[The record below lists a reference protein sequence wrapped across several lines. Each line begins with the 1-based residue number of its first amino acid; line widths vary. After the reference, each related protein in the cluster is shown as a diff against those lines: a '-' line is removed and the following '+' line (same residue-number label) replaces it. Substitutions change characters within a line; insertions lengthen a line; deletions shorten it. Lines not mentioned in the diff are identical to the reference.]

1 MAHLDA
7 LNEVHDRMGIELC
20 ETRPGAGFRFA
31 DGSMVGP
38 AAKRS
43 ELAHEQD
50 GAQYERGG
58 RVRHP
63 IPEEIPMTEK
73 PKFTHTQPGGFVEED
88 ERAEDGME
96 NDSLGT
102 IDIADSTGT
111 DEKKE
116 TGDAKDQNQATR
128 ED

>member
-1 MAHLDA
+1 MRFMIAWESVFVKPDPGRVPGL
-7 LNEVHDRMGIELC
+7 RMEAKV
-20 ETRPGAGFRFA
+20 E
-31 DGSMVGP
+31 P

-43 ELAHEQD
+43 RLAHEQH
-50 GAQYERGG
+50 GGPYERGG

-63 IPEEIPMTEK
+63 IPEEIPMTEQ
-73 PKFTHTQPGGFVEED
+73 PKVSHTQPGGFVEED
-88 ERAEDGME
+88 ESAEDGVE

-102 IDIADSTGT
+102 IDVADSTGI

-116 TGDAKDQNQATR
+116 TGDAKDQNNATR